1 MYQDENL
8 KALYQ
13 QTFHKVRNKIG
24 SHKIGVLYEVIRI
37 ILEPDQSTPEEIRN
51 YFSIQT
57 HKTKKEELQQFGTRF
72 DGKFASNILDNNK
85 ITHVNKE
92 KKEDMELLGIVVIA
106 FTLIGAFTVA
116 KKRNNQPK
124 IIPPVPENPKA
135 ISEKTTS
142 QITQKLTVALCLVV
156 PASVLGNVEINH
168 PIRTSQIEELID
180 KSLYFLC
187 TTLEDANQIWGLL
200 DKTDEDIKTV
210 SEQREVY
217 IRIDIPNGEEMLGK
231 KVPYSIKK
239 NLLSHRECFIQQIA
253 CLKYLSV
260 SGLENFNRI

>member
-1 MYQDENL
+1 MFMYQDENL
-8 KALYQ
+8 DKLTEIYQ
-13 QTFHKVRNKIG
+13 QTFNKVCERNEGIRKEKRGVLHKVIK
-24 SHKIGVLYEVIRI
+24 S
-37 ILEPDQSTPEEIRN
+37 ILEPDQSTFEEICNNFNIEPHTRKKYDLN
-51 YFSIQT
+51 RFGFN
-57 HKTKKEELQQFGTRF
+57 KTFIESL
-72 DGKFASNILDNNK
+72 L
-85 ITHVNKE
+85 VNKE
-92 KKEDMELLGIVVIA
+92 NQEDMELLGIVVIA
-106 FTLIGAFTVA
+106 CTLIGLFTVT
-116 KKRNNQPK
+116 KRRNNQPK

-187 TTLEDANQIWGLL
+187 TSLEDANQIWELL